1 MHWPLNQHFI
11 QCPQCD
17 TKTVADLTT
26 PPDMRWPEAVKIFLE
41 EKFEVYY
48 RDWKLEQ
55 ATETLET
62 FEKIVEAA

>member
-1 MHWPLNQHFI
+1 
-11 QCPQCD
+11 
-17 TKTVADLTT
+17 
-26 PPDMRWPEAVKIFLE
+26 MRWPEAVKIFLE